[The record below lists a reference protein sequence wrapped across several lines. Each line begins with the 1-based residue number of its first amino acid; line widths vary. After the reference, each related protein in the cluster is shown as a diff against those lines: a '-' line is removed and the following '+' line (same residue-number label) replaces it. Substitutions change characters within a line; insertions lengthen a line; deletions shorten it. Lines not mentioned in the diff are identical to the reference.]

1 LFRSYVY
8 RRQGDVISTYI
19 DNLQGGNF
27 VNKKGVMHVRLGR
40 YEMQILNDFLGMGIV
55 HNVESL

>member
-1 LFRSYVY
+1 
-8 RRQGDVISTYI
+8 VISTYI